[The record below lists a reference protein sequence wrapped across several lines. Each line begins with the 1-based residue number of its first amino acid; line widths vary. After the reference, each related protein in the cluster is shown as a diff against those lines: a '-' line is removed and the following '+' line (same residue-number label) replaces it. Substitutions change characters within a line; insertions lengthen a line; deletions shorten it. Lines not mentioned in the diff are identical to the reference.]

1 MSYKELVLDSL
12 SHDELKTLCGID
24 NENIRT
30 LEELLGTD
38 IVARGNVLMI
48 DEESYDELEK
58 LVYSLVSLLKSGN
71 EIDETLINNT
81 YRNIQSNTDL
91 SWQNK
96 ILINTVSG
104 KPIKFK
110 TYNQYL
116 LAISV
121 ENNDL
126 VFSIGPAGTG
136 KTFLAVALA
145 CKALKN
151 GDVKKIIL
159 TRPAVEAGESLGFLP
174 GDLKEKIDPYLMPLY
189 DSLYEIM
196 SVEQVE
202 KLMEK
207 KIIEVMPLAYMR
219 GRTLNDAYV
228 ILDEAQNTTSGQMLM
243 FLTRLGYNSKMIVN
257 GDITQIDLNINKNRS
272 GLVIAR
278 EKLKD
283 IRNIAM
289 IEFDKGDIV
298 RNPLVEKIIERFSV

>member
-1 MSYKELVLDSL
+1 MGYKELVLDSL
-12 SHDELKTLCGID
+12 SHDELKDLYGID

-30 LEELLGTD
+30 LEELLGSD

-48 DEESYDELEK
+48 DEESYAEFEK
-58 LVYSLVSLLKSGN
+58 LVYSLISLLKSDN
-71 EIDETLINNT
+71 EIDETLINHT
-81 YRNIQSNTDL
+81 YRNIVNNTDS
-91 SWQNK
+91 SWQNTV
-96 ILINTVSG
+96 LINTLSG
-104 KPIKFK
+104 KPVKFK

-116 LAISV
+116 LSKYV

-151 GDVKKIIL
+151 GDVKRIIL

-189 DSLYEIM
+189 DSLYEIL

-207 KIIEVMPLAYMR
+207 KNIEVMPLAYMR

-257 GDITQIDLNINKNRS
+257 GDITQIDLNINRTRS

-283 IRNIAM
+283 IKNIAI
-289 IEFDKGDIV
+289 IEFDKSDIV
-298 RNPLVEKIIERFSV
+298 RNPLVEKIIERFNI